1 MAVIG
6 EMVYNTD
13 MTIEETIA
21 EIKRKALR
29 DKVPIMEDEGL
40 DFLCDFLKKHR
51 INSLLEV
58 GTAVGYSSIMM
69 AHHNPQLKILTLEQD
84 EERYHEAVEKYG
96 KGSFKAGMGA
106 EALKTLLEEVDL
118 DKLSSSLRKELE
130 QKSIDTKLIK
140 QIEDIIDECSIALY
154 SQSTIDKNLNLED
167 FYNKTFDV
175 MKKLN
180 I

>member
-40 DFLCDFLKKHR
+40 DFLCDFLKEHR
-51 INSLLEV
+51 IKSLLEV

-84 EERYHEAVEKYG
+84 EERYHEAVENIERCG
-96 KGSFKAGMGA
+96 LSDRINPVLTNAREFETDEKGIMVTTKVKG
-106 EALKTLLEEVDL
+106 
-118 DKLSSSLRKELE
+118 
-130 QKSIDTKLIK
+130 KLILNDILCAK
-140 QIEDIIDECSIALY
+140 QVIDG
-154 SQSTIDKNLNLED
+154 
-167 FYNKTFDV
+167 
-175 MKKLN
+175 KLN
-180 I
+180 NGKDKRK